1 MKRTASIATV
11 LVAAVLVG
19 GSGYSALASGG
30 TDKHGGRAEDR
41 PSATASLAPSPSTSS
56 ASLTAAQAA
65 AVARKQYPGTAT
77 RVELDDR
84 HPGHWEVHILGADHV
99 RREVRV
105 DIRTGA
111 VVLDRRGGDDRRGD
125 DRGGSVRGDDRQG
138 DDRGGS
144 ARGNDRPGDDRR
156 GDDHGG
162 SARGDDRPGDDRRR
176 DDHGGSARADDRA
189 GDDHGVHVG
198 GDDHLKVRDD
208 HGGRRGHG
216 RDRNRGGHGGDDR

>member
-30 TDKHGGRAEDR
+30 TDRHGGRTEDR
-41 PSATASLAPSPSTSS
+41 PSATASPAPSQSPSS

-65 AVARKQYPGTAT
+65 AVARKQYPGTVT

-111 VVLDRRGGDDRRGD
+111 VVLDRRGGDDRWGDDRGGSVRGDDRRGD
-125 DRGGSVRGDDRQG
+125 DRGGSGRGGDRRGDDRRRDDRGGSARGDDRQG

-144 ARGNDRPGDDRR
+144 ARGSRNRWATC
-156 GDDHGG
+156 
-162 SARGDDRPGDDRRR
+162 SARWRNQ
-176 DDHGGSARADDRA
+176 RAFCT
-189 GDDHGVHVG
+189 G
-198 GDDHLKVRDD
+198 
-208 HGGRRGHG
+208 
-216 RDRNRGGHGGDDR
+216 